1 MIRNNT
7 LCVYLL
13 FMVSY
18 INSEKPLVSVIIP
31 TYNRANLIG
40 RAIQSA
46 LNQTYRNIEI
56 IVVDDAS
63 NDNTEEIVTKFHNI
77 NVVYIRHN
85 CNKGGGAARNTGIK
99 ASNGQFIA
107 FLDDDDEWL
116 NDKLEKQVKTI
127 MTLSSEWGGIYC
139 GFYRISENK
148 SKKIE
153 VFKKGDLRTEVLREK
168 LDIGSSSTLLF
179 IRKII
184 LEIGL
189 FDETFERNQ
198 DFELLIRFFRK
209 YKLFSL
215 KEPLVKIY
223 TRKYNIPNGEMM
235 ARVKYKYLSKYNTDI
250 YEYGLDTG
258 NEIVAIQWLG
268 VAFIFAKE
276 RKIVQNI
283 YYIRKSIKYKIL
295 PLREY
300 LYNLILIIK
309 YSIY

>member
-1 MIRNNT
+1 
-7 LCVYLL
+7 
-13 FMVSY
+13 MVTY

-31 TYNRANLIG
+31 TYNRADLLG

-46 LNQTYRNIEI
+46 LDQTYQKIEI
-56 IVVDDAS
+56 IIVDDAS
-63 NDNTEEIVTKFHNI
+63 NDNTEEIVRKFHNK

-85 CNKGGGAARNTGIK
+85 CNKGGGAARNAGII
-99 ASNGQFIA
+99 ASNGEYIA

-116 NDKLEKQVKTI
+116 NDKLEKQIETI
-127 MTLSSEWGGIYC
+127 KTLSSEWGGIYC
-139 GFYRISENK
+139 GFYRITGKK
-148 SKKIE
+148 SKAVE
-153 VFKKGDLRTEVLREK
+153 VFKNGNLKTEVLREK

-179 IRKII
+179 IKKII

-223 TRKYNIPNGEMM
+223 TRNYNIPNGEMM
-235 ARVKYKYLSKYNTDI
+235 AKVKYKYLSKYNTDI
-250 YEYGLDTG
+250 YEYGLDIG

-276 RKIVQNI
+276 RKIAQNI
-283 YYIRKSIKYKIL
+283 HYIRKSIKYKIL

-300 LYNLILIIK
+300 LYNLILIFK
-309 YSIY
+309 YSIK

>member
-1 MIRNNT
+1 
-7 LCVYLL
+7 
-13 FMVSY
+13 MVPY

-40 RAIQSA
+40 RAIQSV
-46 LNQTYRNIEI
+46 LDQTYRNIEI

-63 NDNTEEIVTKFHNI
+63 NDNTEEIVTKFRNK
-77 NVVYIRHN
+77 NVVYIRHDR
-85 CNKGGGAARNTGIK
+85 NKGGGAARNAGII
-99 ASNGQFIA
+99 ASSGQYIA

-116 NDKLEKQVKTI
+116 NDKLEKQVQTI
-127 MTLSSEWGGIYC
+127 KTLSPEWGGIYC
-139 GFYRISENK
+139 GFYRITG
-148 SKKIE
+148 KKTEKVE
-153 VFKKGDLRTEVLREK
+153 VFEKGDLKTELLREK

-179 IRKII
+179 IKKII
-184 LEIGL
+184 IEIGL

-235 ARVKYKYLSKYNTDI
+235 ARVKYKYLSKYNNDI
-250 YEYGLDTG
+250 YQYGLDIG

-295 PLREY
+295 PIKEY

>member
-1 MIRNNT
+1 
-7 LCVYLL
+7 
-13 FMVSY
+13 MVPY
-18 INSEKPLVSVIIP
+18 INCEKPLVSVIIP
-31 TYNRANLIG
+31 TFNRANLIG
-40 RAIQSA
+40 RAIQSV
-46 LNQTYRNIEI
+46 LDQTYQNIEI
-56 IVVDDAS
+56 IIVDDAS
-63 NDNTEEIVTKFHNI
+63 NDNTEEIVRKFHI
-77 NVVYIRHN
+77 KDVVYIRHN
-85 CNKGGGAARNTGIK
+85 CNKGGGAARNAGII
-99 ASNGQFIA
+99 ASSGQYIA

-127 MTLSSEWGGIYC
+127 RTLSSEWGGIYC
-139 GFYRISENK
+139 GFYRITG
-148 SKKIE
+148 KKTKKVE
-153 VFKKGDLRTEVLREK
+153 VFKKGDLRNELLREK

-179 IRKII
+179 IKKII

-198 DFELLIRFFRK
+198 DYELLIRFFRK

-223 TRKYNIPNGEMM
+223 TRNYNIPNGEMM
-235 ARVKYKYLSKYNTDI
+235 AKVKYRYLSKYNNDI
-250 YEYGLDTG
+250 YEYGLDIG

-268 VAFIFAKE
+268 VAFIFARE

-300 LYNLILIIK
+300 LYNFILIIK
-309 YSIY
+309 YSIIRI

>member
-1 MIRNNT
+1 
-7 LCVYLL
+7 
-13 FMVSY
+13 MVSY

-31 TYNRANLIG
+31 TCNRADLIG
-40 RAIQSA
+40 RAIQSG
-46 LNQTYRNIEI
+46 LDQTYRNIEI
-56 IVVDDAS
+56 IIVDDAS
-63 NDNTEEIVTKFHNI
+63 NDNTEEIVTKFRNKE
-77 NVVYIRHN
+77 VVYIRHD

-116 NDKLEKQVKTI
+116 NDKLEKQVNTI
-127 MTLSSEWGGIYC
+127 KTLSSEWGGIYC
-139 GFYRISENK
+139 GFYRITG
-148 SKKIE
+148 KKTKKVE
-153 VFKKGDLRTEVLREK
+153 AFKKGDLKTEVLREK

-179 IRKII
+179 IKKII

-223 TRKYNIPNGEMM
+223 TRNYNIPNGEMM
-235 ARVKYKYLSKYNTDI
+235 AKVKYKYLSKYNTDI
-250 YEYGLDTG
+250 YEYGLDIG

>member
-1 MIRNNT
+1 MA
-7 LCVYLL
+7 Y
-13 FMVSY
+13 Y
-18 INSEKPLVSVIIP
+18 INSENPLVSVIIP

-40 RAIQSA
+40 RAIQSV
-46 LNQTYRNIEI
+46 LDQTYRNIEV

-63 NDNTEEIVTKFHNI
+63 NDNTEEIVTKFRNKDI
-77 NVVYIRHN
+77 IYIRQDH
-85 CNKGGGAARNTGIK
+85 NKGGGAARNAGII
-99 ASNGQFIA
+99 ASSGQYIA

-116 NDKLEKQVKTI
+116 NDKLEKQVQTI
-127 MTLSSEWGGIYC
+127 KTLSPEWGGIYC
-139 GFYRISENK
+139 GFYRITG
-148 SKKIE
+148 KKTRKFE
-153 VFKKGDLRTEVLREK
+153 VFKKGDLKTELLREK

-179 IRKII
+179 IKKIL

-235 ARVKYKYLSKYNTDI
+235 ARVKYKYISKYNNDI
-250 YEYGLDTG
+250 YQYGLDIG

-295 PLREY
+295 PIKEY

>member
-1 MIRNNT
+1 
-7 LCVYLL
+7 
-13 FMVSY
+13 MVSY
-18 INSEKPLVSVIIP
+18 INSGKPLVSVIIP

-40 RAIQSA
+40 RAIQSV

-56 IVVDDAS
+56 IIVDDAS

-99 ASNGQFIA
+99 ASNGKFIA

-127 MTLSSEWGGIYC
+127 LTLSSEWGGIYC
-139 GFYRISENK
+139 GFYRITDK
-148 SKKIE
+148 KIKKIE
-153 VFKKGDLRTEVLREK
+153 VFKKGNLKTELLKEQ

-179 IRKII
+179 IKKII

-215 KEPLVKIY
+215 EEPLVKIY
-223 TRKYNIPNGEMM
+223 TRNYNIPNGEMM
-235 ARVKYKYLSKYNTDI
+235 AKVKYKYLSKYNTDI
-250 YEYGLDTG
+250 YEYGLDIG

-283 YYIRKSIKYKIL
+283 YYIRKSISYKIL
-295 PLREY
+295 PIKEY

-309 YSIY
+309 YTIK

>member
-1 MIRNNT
+1 
-7 LCVYLL
+7 
-13 FMVSY
+13 MVSY

-40 RAIQSA
+40 RAIQSV

-56 IVVDDAS
+56 IIVDDAS

-127 MTLSSEWGGIYC
+127 LTLSSEWGGIYC
-139 GFYRISENK
+139 GFYRITDK
-148 SKKIE
+148 KIKKIE
-153 VFKKGDLRTEVLREK
+153 VFKKGNLKTELLKEQ

-179 IRKII
+179 IKKII

-215 KEPLVKIY
+215 EEPLVKIY
-223 TRKYNIPNGEMM
+223 TRNYNIPNGEMM
-235 ARVKYKYLSKYNTDI
+235 AKVKYKYLSKYNTDI
-250 YEYGLDTG
+250 YEYGLDIG

-283 YYIRKSIKYKIL
+283 YYIRKSINYKIL
-295 PLREY
+295 PIKEY

-309 YSIY
+309 YTIK

>member
-1 MIRNNT
+1 
-7 LCVYLL
+7 
-13 FMVSY
+13 MVSY
-18 INSEKPLVSVIIP
+18 INGEKPLVSVIIP

-46 LNQTYRNIEI
+46 IDQTYQNIEI
-56 IVVDDAS
+56 IIVNDAS
-63 NDNTEEIVTKFHNI
+63 NDNTEEIVTKFRNKD
-77 NVVYIRHN
+77 VVYIRHEN
-85 CNKGGGAARNTGIK
+85 NKGGGAARNTGII
-99 ASNGQFIA
+99 ASRGQYIA

-116 NDKLEKQVKTI
+116 NDKLEKQVNAIK
-127 MTLSSEWGGIYC
+127 TLSPEWGGIYC
-139 GFYRISENK
+139 GFYRISD
-148 SKKIE
+148 KKTEKVE
-153 VFKKGDLRTEVLREK
+153 VFKQGDLKTELLREK
-168 LDIGSSSTLLF
+168 FDIGSSSTLLF
-179 IRKII
+179 IKKII

-198 DFELLIRFFRK
+198 DYELLIRFFRK

-223 TRKYNIPNGEMM
+223 TRNYNIPNGEMM
-235 ARVKYKYLSKYNTDI
+235 AKVKYRYLSKYNNDI
-250 YEYGLDTG
+250 YEYGLDIG

-295 PLREY
+295 PIKEY

>member
-1 MIRNNT
+1 
-7 LCVYLL
+7 
-13 FMVSY
+13 MVSY
-18 INSEKPLVSVIIP
+18 INSENPLVSIIIP

-40 RAIQSA
+40 RAIQSV
-46 LNQTYRNIEI
+46 LDQTYRNIEI

-63 NDNTEEIVTKFHNI
+63 NDNTEEIVTKFRNI
-77 NVVYIRHN
+77 VYIRHDH
-85 CNKGGGAARNTGIK
+85 NKGGGAARNAGII
-99 ASNGQFIA
+99 ASSGQYIA

-116 NDKLEKQVKTI
+116 NDKLEKQVQTI
-127 MTLSSEWGGIYC
+127 KTLSPEWGGIYC
-139 GFYRISENK
+139 GFYRITG
-148 SKKIE
+148 KKTEKVE
-153 VFKKGDLRTEVLREK
+153 VFENGDLKTKLLREK

-179 IRKII
+179 IKKII
-184 LEIGL
+184 VEIGL

-235 ARVKYKYLSKYNTDI
+235 ARVKHKYISKYNNDI
-250 YEYGLDTG
+250 YQYGLDIG

-295 PLREY
+295 PIKEY

>member
-1 MIRNNT
+1 
-7 LCVYLL
+7 
-13 FMVSY
+13 MVSY

-46 LNQTYRNIEI
+46 LDQTYRNIEI
-56 IVVDDAS
+56 IIVDDAS

-139 GFYRISENK
+139 GFHRITD
-148 SKKIE
+148 KKIKTIE
-153 VFKKGDLRTEVLREK
+153 VFKKGNLKTELLKEQ

-209 YKLFSL
+209 YKLFSV

-223 TRKYNIPNGEMM
+223 TRNYNIPNGEMM
-235 ARVKYKYLSKYNTDI
+235 AKVKYKYLSKYNTDI
-250 YEYGLDTG
+250 YEYGLDIG

-295 PLREY
+295 PIKEY

-309 YSIY
+309 YTIK